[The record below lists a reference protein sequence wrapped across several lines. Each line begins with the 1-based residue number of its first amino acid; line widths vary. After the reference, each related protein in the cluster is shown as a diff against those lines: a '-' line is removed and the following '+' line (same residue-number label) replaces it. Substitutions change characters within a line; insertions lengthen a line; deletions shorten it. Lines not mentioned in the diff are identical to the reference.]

1 MTTYQFRI
9 TIIINGATQEQY
21 TERMTQASAW
31 RMMQSE
37 SAELAQMYS
46 DYRIRVEQVD

>member
-1 MTTYQFRI
+1 MTTYLFRF
-9 TIIINGATQEQY
+9 TIIVNGTAQEQY
-21 TERMTQASAW
+21 TERMTQAHAW

-46 DYRIRVEQVD
+46 DYRVRVEQVD

>member
-1 MTTYQFRI
+1 MNTYVFRF
-9 TIIINGATQEQY
+9 TIIVNGIAQEQY
-21 TERMTQASAW
+21 TERMTQARAW

-46 DYRIRVEQVD
+46 DWRMRVEQVD